1 MFAAHEVV
9 ATAHADGPALSVA
22 VAAQD
27 DSPTAMVAAQGDSPT
42 ATVAAQDDGLE
53 AAVTLPQKIKTKSWK
68 GRESLRMD
76 ALVRAI
82 SKDSKV
88 TREAAR
94 TVLDALAKIG
104 RGELESRGVFTVP
117 HLANLKVICVENE
130 SARKTYFAT
139 SRNGTIYY
147 RKKQLGTRVRVMAA
161 AALKLRRSIIAGL
174 KLKIS
179 RSIDAASPPANKDG
193 VCSDIGQ

>member
-42 ATVAAQDDGLE
+42 ATVASQDD
-53 AAVTLPQKIKTKSWK
+53 AVMLPQKIKTKRLK
-68 GRESLRMD
+68 ARESLSRV

-82 SKDSKV
+82 TKDSKV

-94 TVLDALAKIG
+94 TVLDALAKIAH
-104 RGELESRGVFTVP
+104 RKLESCGVFTVP
-117 HLANLKVICVENE
+117 HVAYLQVDCVQADPEMKTVLRVSRTGKRYRTLQRPGGKRVIAKPAV
-130 SARKTYFAT
+130 A
-139 SRNGTIYY
+139 
-147 RKKQLGTRVRVMAA
+147 
-161 AALKLRRSIIAGL
+161 LRRSINAGR

-179 RSIDAASPPANKDG
+179 RSIDATSPPAIEES

>member
-42 ATVAAQDDGLE
+42 ATVASQDDGLE

-117 HLANLKVICVENE
+117 DLANLKVTCVEAH
-130 SARKTYFAT
+130 SARKNNLRMSRHGQLYFE
-139 SRNGTIYY
+139 
-147 RKKQLGTRVRVMAA
+147 KQRPGGKRVMADPA
-161 AALKLRRSIIAGL
+161 RKLKRSINAEC
-174 KLKIS
+174 KFKIS
-179 RSIDAASPPANKDG
+179 RSIDATSPPAIEES

>member
-42 ATVAAQDDGLE
+42 ATVASQDDGLE

-68 GRESLRMD
+68 T
-76 ALVRAI
+76 AI
-82 SKDSKV
+82 NKDSNV
-88 TREAAR
+88 TRKAAR

-104 RGELESRGVFTVP
+104 RRELESCGVFTVP
-117 HLANLKVICVENE
+117 DLANLKVHCVEADP
-130 SARKTYFAT
+130 ARKYICRV
-139 SRNGTIYY
+139 SRNGKRYHQGQ
-147 RKKQLGTRVRVMAA
+147 RPRAKHVMAA
-161 AALKLRRSIIAGL
+161 PALKLKRSINAGCNFTSSYRRWCL
-174 KLKIS
+174 
-179 RSIDAASPPANKDG
+179 
-193 VCSDIGQ
+193 Q

>member
-53 AAVTLPQKIKTKSWK
+53 AAVTLPQKKKKGMWK
-68 GRESLRMD
+68 GRRSLSINEI
-76 ALVRAI
+76 VKEI
-82 SKDSKV
+82 NKDSNV
-88 TREAAR
+88 TKKDAR

-104 RGELESRGVFTVP
+104 LRELESCGVFTVP
-117 HLANLKVICVENE
+117 DLANLKVHCVEADP
-130 SARKTYFAT
+130 ARKTICRV
-139 SRNGTIYY
+139 SRNGKRY
-147 RKKQLGTRVRVMAA
+147 RQMQRPRENV
-161 AALKLRRSIIAGL
+161 
-174 KLKIS
+174 
-179 RSIDAASPPANKDG
+179 
-193 VCSDIGQ
+193 